1 MIDKLPREIF
11 REKQLEIMDA
21 VRTKTGI
28 MELTSG
34 KMNKTKTNFQL
45 KYSMNEKSGNSA
57 KHILDIINSVYVLS
71 K

>member
-1 MIDKLPREIF
+1 
-11 REKQLEIMDA
+11 MDA

-34 KMNKTKTNFQL
+34 KMNKNKTNFQL